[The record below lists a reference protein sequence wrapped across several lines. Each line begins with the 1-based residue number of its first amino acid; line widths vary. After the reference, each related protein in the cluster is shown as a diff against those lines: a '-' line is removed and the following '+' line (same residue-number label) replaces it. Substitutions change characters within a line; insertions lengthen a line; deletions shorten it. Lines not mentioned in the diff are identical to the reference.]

1 MWIRVPFEDYNN
13 FHIYLTDGSNLAM
26 VMGTQELNHV
36 QYLTTAKFVVVK
48 EKILSD
54 LEGIFLQ
61 PKSFIFDSYHDKA
74 VQLVESGIVEYNLAK
89 SKSKKQ
95 VKSSG
100 PVALSIDHLLIWF
113 QLWAGLLLVAVLF
126 FLAEVL
132 SRKFQKF

>member
-36 QYLTTAKFVVVK
+36 QYLITAKFVVVK

-74 VQLVESGIVEYNLAK
+74 VHLVASGIV
-89 SKSKKQ
+89 
-95 VKSSG
+95 
-100 PVALSIDHLLIWF
+100 SIDHLLIWF